1 MVFYQETITIP
12 PRVYNYDS
20 QGLQIFPLR
29 IVRFFCT
36 IDLALNCID
45 EDDSLK
51 WGLIDTPFRGL

>member
-1 MVFYQETITIP
+1 MVLYQENTTIP
-12 PRVYNYDS
+12 LRVYNCD
-20 QGLQIFPLR
+20 PLW